1 MAFEDIMTRL
11 VQLQVATDALA
22 AIGATATTKL
32 SGGTLDAD
40 VAEALGQLL
49 GALGVEGIDE
59 LEPPQLA
66 IVAGV
71 VRTAFLQASDL
82 LQRPERAPGWQY
94 TDPQLLQGQGR
105 GSAVIPGLIARSVP
119 ALGEVRQFLDLGVG
133 VA

>member
-1 MAFEDIMTRL
+1 MAFEDIMIRL
-11 VQLQVATDALA
+11 VQLQVSTDALA

-32 SGGTLDAD
+32 SGAPLDPD
-40 VAEALGQLL
+40 VADALAQLLAALGIE
-49 GALGVEGIDE
+49 GVDE

-94 TDPQLLQGQGR
+94 TDPHLLQGQG
-105 GSAVIPGLIARSVP
+105 
-119 ALGEVRQFLDLGVG
+119 
-133 VA
+133 